1 MRIGIFTDTYFP
13 QVSGVASSIKTLK
26 ETLETMGHE
35 VYIFTTT
42 DPHSND
48 SNDETIIRLPSVPFI
63 SFTDRRIVM
72 RGLFHASS
80 IAKKHQLDIIHV
92 QTEFGV
98 GYLGKFVASQL
109 DIPVIHTLHTKYE
122 DYVHYIA
129 KGHLIHPGMVK
140 YMMKVFLYKMDGLIC
155 PSAMVAETVDGY
167 GIKIPRRIIPTG
179 IELDKFNRPDITEEK
194 VKEFRK
200 KLGISE
206 DETMLLSIS
215 RISYEKNIQKVVE
228 AMPDIIR
235 EVPVKLI
242 IVGDGPYREDLEKLV
257 EKLNIGDYVSFMGM
271 VASDETA
278 YYYHAADFTISAS
291 TSETQ
296 GLTYIESLASATPI
310 IASDNAYLRGLVSN
324 KMFGRLFDE
333 GQNLAQVTIDTI
345 KNTPQ
350 MDSELL
356 ADKLYEISAEN
367 FGEKVYEFYLD
378 TSISYKFNGKVKDES
393 LSEMVLKSPITII
406 KGVARTPKQVA
417 KFAKKAGGFLKKH
430 PENNS
435 EEWTDFNED

>member
-13 QVSGVASSIKTLK
+13 QVSGVATSIKTLK

-48 SNDETIIRLPSVPFI
+48 SDDPTIIRLPSVPFI

-72 RGLFHASS
+72 RGLFHANS
-80 IAKKHQLDIIHV
+80 IAKKHKLDIIHI

-194 VKEFRK
+194 VKEFRE

-215 RISYEKNIQKVVE
+215 RISYEKNIQKVIE
-228 AMPDIIR
+228 AMPDVIR

-242 IVGDGPYREDLEKLV
+242 VVGDGPYREDLEKLV

-271 VASDETA
+271 VPSDETA

-310 IASDNAYLRGLVSN
+310 IASNNSYLRGLVSN
-324 KMFGRLFDE
+324 KMFGSLFDE
-333 GQNLAQVTIDTI
+333 DQNLAQVTIDAV

-350 MDSELL
+350 MNQELL
-356 ADKLYEISAEN
+356 SDKLYEISAEN

-378 TSISYKFNGKVKDES
+378 TTISYKFNGKIKDES

-417 KFAKKAGGFLKKH
+417 KFAKKAGGLLKKQ
-430 PENNS
+430 PENSN
-435 EEWTDFNED
+435 EIWTDFDED